1 MNGWKGETMDKLELF
16 DGNLIHHGKESNRLY
31 LMKLASKFDE
41 KMLSNLEKIAIENGY
56 TKFFAKVSDSKL
68 DTFIGN
74 GFDIEAEIPRM
85 FESEQTGLFMAK
97 YFDEHRKKTEQ
108 KWLDAFNNVLYAS
121 ANRDSIASPT
131 KTNLKVELLKT
142 NDAAEMST
150 LFHLVFDSYPFPIYD
165 VAYIRETMQNEVI
178 YFGVRMDGELCAVSS
193 AEMNISSQYAE
204 MTDFA
209 ILPKARGMGLS
220 KLLLET
226 MEQEVRNYGI
236 SCVFTIARLKS
247 LAMNRTFLRL
257 GYTFAGTLHNN
268 TQIAGNIESMNVF
281 YKLLK
286 NG

>member
-1 MNGWKGETMDKLELF
+1 MDKLELI

-68 DTFIGN
+68 DSFIVN
-74 GFDIEAEIPRM
+74 GFHIEAEIPRM
-85 FESEQTGLFMAK
+85 FKSEQTGFFLAK
-97 YFDEHRKKTEQ
+97 YFDEHRQFTEKK
-108 KWLDAFNNVLYAS
+108 WMDAFNSVLHT
-121 ANRDSIASPT
+121 PT
-131 KTNLKVELLKT
+131 NEAPITSSSKKNFPVEALT
-142 NDAAEMST
+142 SNDAEEMSA
-150 LFHLVFDSYPFPIYD
+150 LFRKVFDSYPFPIFD
-165 VAYIRETMQNEVI
+165 AAYIRETMQNEVI
-178 YFGVRMDGELCAVSS
+178 YFGVRMDDELCALSS
-193 AEMNISSQYAE
+193 AEMNITSKYAE

-226 MEQEVRNYGI
+226 MEQVVRNYGI
-236 SCVFTIARLKS
+236 SCAFTIARLKS

-268 TQIAGNIESMNVF
+268 SQIAGNIESMNVF
-281 YKLLK
+281 YKFLK
-286 NG
+286 